1 MSDFI
6 HNRGMKSN
14 INAPKANKT
23 PVLTCI
29 VSGKN
34 RNTNQEYLANK
45 ASKANTTVDEIVSH
59 YVSREVLKNLRRG
72 EKQGLSDQQIS
83 RILILNGKQKGV
95 KASGIRT
102 TKSEAVVTA

>member
-1 MSDFI
+1 
-6 HNRGMKSN
+6 MKNSN
-14 INAPKANKT
+14 TAPKANKT

-29 VSGKN
+29 VSGKT

-45 ASKANTTVDEIVSH
+45 ANKAGTTVEEIVSH

-83 RILILNGKQKGV
+83 RILTLNGKQKNV
-95 KASGIRT
+95 KTSANRKAKT
-102 TKSEAVVTA
+102 SEAVVTA

>member
-1 MSDFI
+1 
-6 HNRGMKSN
+6 MKN
-14 INAPKANKT
+14 NNTAPKANKT

-45 ASKANTTVDEIVSH
+45 ANKAGTTVEEIVSH

-83 RILILNGKQKGV
+83 RILALNGKQKGA
-95 KASGIRT
+95 KASASRREKT
-102 TKSEAVVTA
+102 SEAVVTA